1 MYFPSHILSRQSFSC
16 TYSIIALGTPLS
28 FLQFPQR
35 NTGDMPPI
43 RSPRSNKIHIMRSAN
58 ASYPLFRRAPALPQV
73 EHDTSSTASLINVD
87 SPHISSVPSDYSG
100 ETSTQA
106 EREEREAEDM
116 EREAKAKF
124 EEASNETKENVHK
137 GKEVAGEKYQKGKE
151 VAGDKY
157 QKAKEVASEKYEK
170 GKEVA
175 SEKGRKAKAKTEEK
189 GRELNKNRDNPV
201 VVGNMV
207 LIGLGSAALGYVP
220 LLPGCA

>member
-1 MYFPSHILSRQSFSC
+1 MHPIPSPGR
-16 TYSIIALGTPLS
+16 
-28 FLQFPQR
+28 
-35 NTGDMPPI
+35 
-43 RSPRSNKIHIMRSAN
+43 NKIHIKRSAN
-58 ASYPLFRRAPALPQV
+58 IPYPLFRRAPPLPQV
-73 EHDTSSTASLINVD
+73 EHDNSSTASLIDVD

-106 EREEREAEDM
+106 EREEREAEDA

-124 EEASNETKENVHK
+124 EEVSNEAKENYQK

-151 VAGDKY
+151 VASEKAQKGKEVAGEKY
-157 QKAKEVASEKYEK
+157 QKGKEVASEKYEK

-175 SEKGRKAKAKTEEK
+175 GEKGRKAKAKAEEK

-207 LIGLGSAALGYVP
+207 LIGLGSAALGFVLP
-220 LLPGCA
+220 LIHYISEINADARVALARTRSTPWAN